1 MTYSIYNST
10 PKSLIVIDEFGK
22 GTTEI
27 DGLSLLA
34 ASLIHF
40 LERESKCPYIL
51 VSTHFHSLPK
61 LLPPSP
67 LVDLQV
73 IFVFH

>member
-1 MTYSIYNST
+1 MSYCLYNST
-10 PKSLIVIDEFGK
+10 PQSLIVIDEFGK

-40 LERESKCPYIL
+40 IERDDKCPFIL
-51 VSTHFHSLPK
+51 VSTHFHTLPK
-61 LLPPSP
+61 LLPSSP
-67 LVDLQV
+67 LVTLQV
-73 IFVFH
+73 FR